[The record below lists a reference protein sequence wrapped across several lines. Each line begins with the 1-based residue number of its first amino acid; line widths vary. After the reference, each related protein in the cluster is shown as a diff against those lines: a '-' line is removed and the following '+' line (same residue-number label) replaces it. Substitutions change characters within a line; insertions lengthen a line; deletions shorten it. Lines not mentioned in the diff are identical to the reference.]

1 MFRFTRWIMQL
12 QSDATGKR
20 EFAFILFVYSMVLT
34 IWITPGLDA
43 DARKSILET
52 WIYVA
57 ILFCALAFGAEVIV
71 KAYLKRVSGDKDG

>member
-1 MFRFTRWIMQL
+1 MFRLTRWIMQL
-12 QSDATGKR
+12 QKDATGKR
-20 EFAFILFVYSMVLT
+20 EFAFILFIASMVLT
-34 IWITPGLDA
+34 IWITPGLDE

-71 KAYLKRVSGDKDG
+71 KAYLKKVGGDTND

>member
-20 EFAFILFVYSMVLT
+20 EFAFILFVASMVLT

-57 ILFCALAFGAEVIV
+57 ILFCSLAFGAEVIV